1 MKILPRWLLAGVA
14 LIPAVVSA
22 AVPFEGKVEFKMTSG
37 GRTQDMRYAIK
48 GDQIRIEMPEQK
60 GMGGM
65 IMDTSKKEMM
75 ILMDDQKM
83 YMVMA
88 MPDLAEPAPGK
99 REEMPTL
106 EKTGETEQILGYK
119 AEKFISSYQDTKTE
133 LWLAEGIGTFAAFSN
148 QNPMGG
154 RGGGM
159 QMPQGW
165 AKALAGK
172 SLFPLR
178 VVGRDKNGKETFK
191 MEATSLDRQAL
202 PDGMFN
208 PPADYQRMD
217 MGNMMRGM
225 MPGMPGMRKR

>member
-1 MKILPRWLLAGVA
+1 MKKLSGWLLAGLA
-14 LIPAVVSA
+14 LAPAVLSA
-22 AVPFEGKVEFKMTSG
+22 AVPFEGRVGFKMTSG
-37 GRTQDMRYAIK
+37 GSTQDMRYAIK
-48 GDQIRIEMPEQK
+48 GEKIRIELPDQK

-65 IMDTSKKEMM
+65 IMDTTKKEM
-75 ILMDDQKM
+75 IVLMDEQRM

-88 MPDLAEPAPGK
+88 MPDIAESVGRADG
-99 REEMPTL
+99 EMPTL
-106 EKTGETEQILGYK
+106 EKTGETERILGYT
-119 AEKFISSYQDTKTE
+119 AEKFISTHEGTKTE

-154 RGGGM
+154 RGRGM
-159 QMPQGW
+159 QMPQEW

-172 SLFPLR
+172 ALFPLR
-178 VVGRDKNGKETFK
+178 VVGRDMKGKETFK

-202 PDGMFN
+202 PDGMFT

-225 MPGMPGMRKR
+225 MPGNRKR